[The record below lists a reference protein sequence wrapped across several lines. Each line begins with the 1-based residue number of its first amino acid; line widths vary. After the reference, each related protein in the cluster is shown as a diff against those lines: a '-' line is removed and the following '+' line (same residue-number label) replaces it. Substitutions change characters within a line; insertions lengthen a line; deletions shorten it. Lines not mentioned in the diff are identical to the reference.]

1 MGSAVKWGEIIKND
15 LKAPSVISGTVFSLT
30 PVLFLTQNIHAYID
44 AGTGSLIIQF
54 LIAGAVGGLFLIKT
68 FFGKIKAFF
77 NNHFSKFRK
86 GNS

>member
-1 MGSAVKWGEIIKND
+1 MINKLKTKLMTSSA
-15 LKAPSVISGTVFSLT
+15 LLSVSLLPLT
-30 PVLFLTQNIHAYID
+30 PQNIHAYID

-54 LIAGAVGGLFLIKT
+54 LIAGAVGGLFLIKA

-77 NNHFSKFRK
+77 KNHFSRFRK